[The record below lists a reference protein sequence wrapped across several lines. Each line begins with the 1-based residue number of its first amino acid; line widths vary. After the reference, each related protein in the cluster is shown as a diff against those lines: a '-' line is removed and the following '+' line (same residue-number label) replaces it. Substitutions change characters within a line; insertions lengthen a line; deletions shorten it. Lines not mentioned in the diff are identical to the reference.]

1 MKKET
6 SINFLR
12 AIATLLITNSHFDAL
27 YPASLSFLGFG
38 GLFGNCLFFYISGY
52 CLTRPRD
59 PFPQWYGRRIV
70 RVYTPYVLFLPLL
83 LLTGYRF
90 LRPLYW
96 VFPIEPYHFLPTIMT
111 LYPVFYLFAR
121 LHESGR
127 VRYPAV
133 LAAAAAAQL
142 LYFFLFVDKSGDV
155 VEHYTVMGLLSYFV
169 VMLLGAIHKECRRP
183 VRSRWYLLGVL
194 ACFALYTLQVFV
206 PLAGALKILQWE
218 MAIVFAFCA
227 GGFFVSLEEKLPTLG
242 AVELL
247 APLTL
252 EIYLVQLPIIEAF
265 SHLRFPAGLIYALV
279 SVVGCAWALHW
290 LAAKVTKRLLKP
302 KNT

>member
-242 AVELL
+242 VVELL

>member
-6 SINFLR
+6 SINYLR

-59 PFPQWYGRRIV
+59 PFPRWYGRRIV

-247 APLTL
+247 TPLTL

-290 LAAKVTKRLLKP
+290 LAAKVTKRLLNP

>member
-6 SINFLR
+6 SINYLR

-27 YPASLSFLGFG
+27 YPAGLSFLGFG

-59 PFPQWYGRRIV
+59 PFPRWYGRRFV

-90 LRPLYW
+90 LKPLHW

-111 LYPVFYLFAR
+111 LYPLFYLCTR

-127 VRYPAV
+127 VKYPAA
-133 LAAAAAAQL
+133 LAVTAAAQL
-142 LYFFLFVDKSGDV
+142 LYFFLLMDKSGDV
-155 VEHYTVMGLLSYFV
+155 VDHYTVMGLLSYFL
-169 VMLLGAIHKECRRP
+169 VMLLGAVHRECLRP
-183 VRSRWYLLGVL
+183 KRSGLYLLGALV
-194 ACFALYTLQVFV
+194 CFALFTLQVFA
-206 PLAGALKILQWE
+206 PFAGALKILQWE
-218 MAIVFAFCA
+218 IAIAFAFCA
-227 GGFFVSLEEKLPTLG
+227 GGFFVSLEGKLKPLG
-242 AVELL
+242 VVELL

-252 EIYLVQLPIIEAF
+252 EIYLVQLPVIDAF
-265 SHLRFPAGLIYALV
+265 AALPFPAGLIFALV
-279 SVVGCAWALHW
+279 SIVGCAWALHW
-290 LAAKVTKRLLKP
+290 LAAKLTDRLIKRKSA
-302 KNT
+302 